1 MFYGNASVQANE
13 VISRNIYLP
22 DPVVT
27 NKFRLIVR
35 KGAESA
41 VIKMDVIG
49 MPPDKKYNADPMLT
63 SQLYQECKNYNY

>member
-1 MFYGNASVQANE
+1 MFYGTASVQANE
-13 VISRNIYLP
+13 VISRDIYLP

-35 KGAESA
+35 KGAESV

-49 MPPDKKYNADPMLT
+49 MPPDKK
-63 SQLYQECKNYNY
+63 

>member
-13 VISRNIYLP
+13 VIQRDIYLP

-27 NKFRLIVR
+27 NKFRLSVR
-35 KGAESA
+35 KGAESV

-49 MPPDKKYNADPMLT
+49 MPPYKKYNADPMLT
-63 SQLYQECKNYNY
+63 PQLYQECKI